1 MVNLLWSIAAQQI
14 REFDQNVRLVI
25 VHPNCVG
32 QHHLFNILFQNDKS
46 IYMRFDK
53 SGLTHEQ
60 LRDQL
65 KDALARQEASVEKA
79 ETIVLDEGDRASS
92 DSLGAFVLE
101 LLGRMQTGRIVL
113 VTREVPG
120 FVLDSAEIRKQTCFV
135 PVNKQLMLS
144 DYARLDEKTAF
155 LEVRALGS
163 GRVTLNGRSI
173 DDWDG
178 TLPRALFYYL
188 VDRGMT
194 TRSQI
199 FETFWPNLSTREA
212 TNVFHVTKRKI
223 SEVLGV
229 DLTTYW
235 SGFYRIASNID
246 LQYDVFLFTEMVQ
259 NSAIAEPEEA
269 SRLLTYALSLYQG
282 DFLRTVEAD
291 WVKRRRQEMQ
301 QMYGEALIGLG
312 KLMEQAGKSR
322 EALGL
327 YVRASA
333 TNRHR
338 EDLARSIMML
348 YRNLGW
354 HEDAIATYRRLE
366 SELESAL
373 GVSPA
378 PTLQELLAEIQAE
391 TERVH

>member
-1 MVNLLWSIAAQQI
+1 
-14 REFDQNVRLVI
+14 
-25 VHPNCVG
+25 
-32 QHHLFNILFQNDKS
+32 
-46 IYMRFDK
+46 MRFDK